1 MKAKVLTANL
11 LWFLYSAVRTRIW
24 RRASKNVEATQAKIL
39 KRLLSR
45 NAETDFGQTHSF
57 GTIDSITAFQKA
69 VPAQSYE
76 DVKPFI
82 DEIAVGAHNVLTA
95 DSVQRFG
102 VSSGSTSASKL
113 VPYTA
118 SLVSEFQEGIDP
130 WMYHLMRDHSR
141 ILAGKAYWSVTPIGE
156 RQRYSSGGI
165 PIGFD
170 DERSYFGKL
179 TQWVLGTV
187 MATPSE
193 LALVQDMDAFRY
205 ATLRFLLQEESLSW
219 VSIWNP
225 TFATLFLS
233 PLEKWFDQLIEDIRT
248 GSMSI
253 DLGVTPEVDA
263 LIRKSLKKSA
273 RRAREL
279 GRIRDKKNGSIYE
292 QVWPNLKL
300 ISCWTHGNSGEAVK
314 QLRTYFPNVA
324 IQPKGLIATEA
335 FVSFPLRGEA
345 SAMSV
350 NSHFFEFEEV
360 EEKTIRL
367 AHQLEVGK
375 KYSVIVTTGGGLYRY
390 RLNDVIE
397 VLGFEAECP
406 LIRFVGKQ
414 DKVVDI
420 CGEKLNE
427 QFVTGVVRQ
436 VISKVSHQPC
446 FWIVAPERS
455 SIQVVEYTLFVQFGN
470 GTVVEEQVLRDMS
483 REIDSAFR
491 ENFHY
496 DYCRRLGQL
505 GHCKMFLIESDQ
517 DAFQVYLTTCTELG
531 QRLGDIKPVALH
543 SYQQWS
549 TKLNGRFIT

>member
-1 MKAKVLTANL
+1 MGIKVLTANL

-24 RRASKNVEATQAKIL
+24 KRASKNVEVAQTKIL
-39 KRLLSR
+39 KQLLSK
-45 NAETDFGQTHSF
+45 NAQTKFGQKHSF
-57 GTIDSITAFQKA
+57 GTIDSVAAFQKA
-69 VPAQSYE
+69 VPIQSYE
-76 DVKPFI
+76 DVQPYI
-82 DEIAVGAHNVLTA
+82 DKIADGATKVLTV
-95 DSVQRFG
+95 DPVQRFG

-118 SLVSEFQEGIDP
+118 ALITEFQEGIDP
-130 WMYHLMRDHSR
+130 WMYHLMKDHSR
-141 ILAGKAYWSVTPIGE
+141 ILGGKAYWSVTPIGA

-205 ATLRFLLQEESLSW
+205 ATLRFLLQEKSLSW

-225 TFATLFLS
+225 TFATLFLN

-253 DLGVTPEVDA
+253 DLWVTAEVDA
-263 LIRKSLKKSA
+263 SIRKTLRKSP
-273 RRAREL
+273 RRAKEL
-279 GRIRDKKNGSIYE
+279 ERIRDRKNGCLYE
-292 QVWPNLKL
+292 AIWPNLKL

-314 QLRTYFPNVA
+314 QLQTYFPNVA

-345 SAMSV
+345 SALSIS
-350 NSHFFEFEEV
+350 SHFFEFEEIAD
-360 EEKTIRL
+360 KKIRL

-375 KYSVIVTTGGGLYRY
+375 KYSVIVTTSGGLYRY

-397 VLGFEAECP
+397 VLGFEVKCP

-427 QFVTGVVRQ
+427 QFVNNVVRQ
-436 VISKVSHQPC
+436 VILRSSHQPS
-446 FWIVAPERS
+446 FWMMAPERS
-455 SIQVVEYTLFVQFGN
+455 SAQAVEYTLFLQFAN
-470 GTVVEEQVLRDMS
+470 GTVIEEDVLRGMGQ
-483 REIDSAFR
+483 EIDSAFR

-505 GHCKMFLIESDQ
+505 GHCRVFLIKADQ
-517 DAFQVYLTTCTELG
+517 DAFQVYLTICTELG

-543 SYQQWS
+543 PYQQWS
-549 TKLNGRFIT
+549 TKLQGRFV

>member
-1 MKAKVLTANL
+1 MKVKVLTANL

-39 KRLLSR
+39 MELLSR
-45 NAETDFGQTHSF
+45 NAQTQFGQKHSF
-57 GTIDSITAFQKA
+57 GTIDSVSAFQKA
-69 VPAQSYE
+69 VPVQSYE

-82 DEIAVGAHNVLTA
+82 DEIATGAQNVLTS
-95 DSVQRFG
+95 DLVQRFG

-118 SLVSEFQEGIDP
+118 SLVTEFQEGIDP

-141 ILAGKAYWSVTPIGE
+141 ILGGKAYWSVTPIGE
-156 RQRYSSGGI
+156 RRCHSSGGI

-170 DERSYFGKL
+170 DERSYFGKF
-179 TQWVLGTV
+179 TQWILENV
-187 MATPSE
+187 MATSPE
-193 LALVQDMDAFRY
+193 LALIQDMDAFRY
-205 ATLRFLLQEESLSW
+205 ATLRFLLQEKSLSW

-233 PLEKWFDQLIEDIRT
+233 PLLKWFDQLIEDIRT

-253 DLGVTPEVDA
+253 DLGVIPEVNA
-263 LIRKSLKKSA
+263 LIRKSLKKSPQ
-273 RRAREL
+273 RAEEL
-279 GRIRDKKNGSIYE
+279 ERIRDRKNGCLYE
-292 QVWPNLKL
+292 AIWPNLKL

-314 QLRTYFPNVA
+314 QLQAYFPNVA

-345 SAMSV
+345 SALSL

-360 EEKTIRL
+360 ESKTIRL
-367 AHQLEVGK
+367 AHELEVDK
-375 KYSVIVTTGGGLYRY
+375 KYSVIVTTSGGLYRY

-397 VLGFEAECP
+397 VLGFEAQCP

-414 DKVVDI
+414 DKVIDI

-427 QFVTGVVRQ
+427 QFVSNVVGQ
-436 VISKVSHQPC
+436 VVSKASHQPG
-446 FWIVAPERS
+446 FWMVAPRRS
-455 SIQVVEYTLFVQFGN
+455 PAQGVEYTLFLQFAKDM
-470 GTVVEEQVLRDMS
+470 VVEENVLRGMGQ
-483 REIDSAFR
+483 EIDSAFR

-505 GHCKMFLIESDQ
+505 GHCKMFLIDPKQ
-517 DAFQVYLTTCTELG
+517 DAFQVYLTTCTKLG

-543 SYQQWS
+543 PYQEWS
-549 TKLNGRFIT
+549 RRFQGKFI